1 MFNVISNVKDRI
13 ISKLT
18 KLPININY
26 EVLNFE
32 SFESLIFPW
41 NNRNLEIITSLMS
54 NTQSVKAVAKY
65 IRMSPHKIRRVLDQ
79 IRGRSYQEA
88 LMILEF
94 LPYDASGPIWQVVHS
109 AAANA
114 KHNYG
119 LDKKKLIIDTVFAD
133 EGPKLKRIRPRA
145 QGRAYKILKPTC
157 HITVIM
163 KEVT

>member
-1 MFNVISNVKDRI
+1 
-13 ISKLT
+13 
-18 KLPININY
+18 
-26 EVLNFE
+26 
-32 SFESLIFPW
+32 
-41 NNRNLEIITSLMS
+41 MS
-54 NTQSVKAVAKY
+54 NKQSIQAVAKY

-94 LPYDASGPIWQVVHS
+94 LPYDAGGPIWQVVHS

-119 LDKKKLIIDTVFAD
+119 LDKKKLFIDKAFAN

-157 HITVIM
+157 HITVSLKAIN
-163 KEVT
+163 

>member
-1 MFNVISNVKDRI
+1 
-13 ISKLT
+13 
-18 KLPININY
+18 
-26 EVLNFE
+26 
-32 SFESLIFPW
+32 
-41 NNRNLEIITSLMS
+41 MS
-54 NTQSVKAVAKY
+54 NPQSVKAVAKY
-65 IRMSPHKIRRVLDQ
+65 VRISPHKVRQVLDQ

-119 LDKKKLIIDTVFAD
+119 LDKKKLIIEEVYAN

-145 QGRAYKILKPTC
+145 QGRAFKILKPTC
-157 HITVIM
+157 HITIVV
-163 KEVT
+163 KETS

>member
-1 MFNVISNVKDRI
+1 
-13 ISKLT
+13 
-18 KLPININY
+18 
-26 EVLNFE
+26 
-32 SFESLIFPW
+32 
-41 NNRNLEIITSLMS
+41 MS
-54 NTQSVKAVAKY
+54 NTQSIQAVAKY

-94 LPYDASGPIWQVVHS
+94 LPYDAGGPIWQVVHS

-119 LDKKKLIIDTVFAD
+119 LDKKKLMIETAFAD

-157 HITVIM
+157 HITISVKAIN
-163 KEVT
+163 